1 MEILMNEN
9 NYRIRCSDEQFLE
22 AVFTSKTYSEISEKT
37 GQKISTT
44 AARYKKAKKAL
55 AEKGIEIPSIERKRP
70 KKNINDI
77 ENMIKIVKRLKSL
90 YENS

>member
-1 MEILMNEN
+1 MNQD
-9 NYRIRCSDEQFLE
+9 RIRCSDEQFLE

-55 AEKGIEIPSIERKRP
+55 AEQGIEIPSIERKKPR
-70 KKNINDI
+70 KNVNNIQD
-77 ENMIKIVKRLKSL
+77 MIKIVEKLKSR

>member
-1 MEILMNEN
+1 MKN
-9 NYRIRCSDEQFLE
+9 NDRIRCSDEQFLE

-55 AEKGIEIPSIERKRP
+55 AEQGIEIPSIERKKPR
-70 KKNINDI
+70 KNVNNIQD
-77 ENMIKIVKRLKSL
+77 MIAIVAKLKAHH
-90 YENS
+90 ENS